1 MGEAA
6 VVMQEYLGDA
16 YRFADLF
23 NVVFFQG
30 KQVIEPQML
39 SEQSERYA
47 VHPPKPQGHPGG
59 RRGDRRKRPVN
70 GKHREEYRD
79 VKKRMEDGT
88 MFRILAVEAQSY
100 VDYTMPLRCMEYDV
114 QEYLKQLRELRSRYT
129 GTAEL
134 RNAERLSGIRKQDRL
149 VPVYTLCLYHGEDTW
164 DGPLCLADMMNLE
177 EETVRTRLP
186 FADYPMKLYCIN
198 EEDDFDRFRTDLR
211 EVFQALACRG
221 DRQRLEQLI
230 SSDPAYRRLPAD
242 TAAVMAVLM
251 GFWELTENMEYYVT
265 IEESGE
271 ERYDMC
277 KALMDLRAE
286 ERSIGQE
293 IGQKI
298 GQKIGEQIGQHIG
311 QQIGEQIGA
320 TGKTVQIVRNMIT
333 RGYKNEDICAIA
345 ECGEELV
352 QEIREES
359 HDI

>member
-1 MGEAA
+1 MGETA

-30 KQVIEPQML
+30 EQVIEPQML
-39 SEQSERYA
+39 SEQSERYT
-47 VHPPKPQGHPGG
+47 VHPPEPQGHPGG
-59 RRGDRRKRPVN
+59 RRGDRRKRPKN

-114 QEYLKQLRELRSRYT
+114 QEYLKQLRELRSRYA
-129 GTAEL
+129 GTREL
-134 RNAERLSGIRKQDRL
+134 RNAERLSGIRKEDRL
-149 VPVYTLCLYHGEDTW
+149 VPVYTLCLYHGEDAW

-177 EETVRTRLP
+177 EETVRARLP

-198 EEDDFDRFRTDLR
+198 EEDNFDRFRTDLR

-221 DRQRLEQLI
+221 DRRRLEQLI
-230 SSDPAYRRLPAD
+230 ASDPAYRRLPAD
-242 TAAVMAVLM
+242 TVEVMAVLLD
-251 GFWELTENMEYYVT
+251 FWELTENIEQYMT
-265 IEESGE
+265 IEENGE

-286 ERSIGQE
+286 ERSIG
-293 IGQKI
+293 
-298 GQKIGEQIGQHIG
+298 EQIGQHIG
-311 QQIGEQIGA
+311 QQIGEQIGEQIGA
-320 TGKTVQIVRNMIT
+320 TGKTVQIVRNMIA
-333 RGYKNEDICAIA
+333 RGYTDEDICAIA
-345 ECGEELV
+345 ECSAELI
-352 QEIREES
+352 QEIRE
-359 HDI
+359 DN